1 MTQLKEISP
10 LLIEDNPGDAR
21 LIEEYLKE
29 SFLEFQHTVEAV
41 SSLEKGIDILQD
53 RDIDVIL
60 LDLSL
65 PDSFGL
71 QTFEEIQA
79 QAETVP
85 IIVLTGLDD
94 EELGIKAVRAGA
106 QDFLTK
112 KRLNANLLSRSIS
125 YAIQR
130 NRLNRQLEKSEE
142 RLREAQRL
150 AQLGNYELNLKTG
163 EHIWSDEIFR
173 IFDMDPDDEEPTFD
187 KLMDMIHPEDRNRL
201 VNAIEKVWKDN
212 KRQHLEIRI
221 FTNSGK
227 EKCIYNILNPQE
239 NKECEVVKI
248 FGTTH
253 NITER
258 KKAEESLKEHERRY
272 RMLFQGTT
280 DEILVFQVDDNMEP
294 LPFLEVN
301 DIACEILGYSR
312 EELLQKTVYDVVDAD
327 DEEIRKRIADVISEG
342 GSVRESQHLTKEGDA
357 IPLEV
362 SARSFKYNGRRT
374 ILSIGRDVRERR
386 KLEQQILNISEQ
398 ERQRIGQDMHDG
410 LGQMLTGVGL
420 IAQNLAQKLDSQ
432 ESEGADQVQD
442 IADMVKEADEHAR
455 ALARGLVPVNIESNG
470 LDNAM
475 KELIKKS
482 EKMYDVDIHYSN
494 NQNME
499 LGDNSSAV
507 HLYRIAQEAI
517 NNAIKHGKPTTID
530 VELNVEDRYA
540 TLSVE
545 DNGSG
550 FPESKENSDGM
561 GVRIMNFRAQMIG
574 GTLEINS
581 ATGSGTEIICRMPL
595 ANN

>member
-1 MTQLKEISP
+1 M
-10 LLIEDNPGDAR
+10 
-21 LIEEYLKE
+21 
-29 SFLEFQHTVEAV
+29 
-41 SSLEKGIDILQD
+41 EKGIDIL
-53 RDIDVIL
+53 REREVDVIL

-71 QTFEEIQA
+71 ETFEEIKA
-79 QAETVP
+79 QAEAVP

-106 QDFLTK
+106 QDFLRK
-112 KRLNANLLSRSIS
+112 KDITATLLGRAILYAMQRYQLNLRLE
-125 YAIQR
+125 R
-130 NRLNRQLEKSEE
+130 NQE
-142 RLREAQRL
+142 RLKQAQEL
-150 AQLGNYELNLKTG
+150 AHLGNYELNLKTG
-163 EHIWSDEIFR
+163 EITWSDETFR
-173 IFDMDPDDEEPTFD
+173 IFDMDPSESPPTYDELKPMIFPEYRDDID
-187 KLMDMIHPEDRNRL
+187 K
-201 VNAIEKVWKDN
+201 VIERVRKTGRRDY
-212 KRQHLEIRI
+212 LELGI
-221 FTNSGK
+221 TTQNDK
-227 EKCIYNILNPQE
+227 EKYLYSIVDPI
-239 NKECEVVKI
+239 KDKDGKVVKI
-248 FGTTH
+248 FGTTQD
-253 NITER
+253 ITQS
-258 KKAEESLKEHERRY
+258 KKAELQLRENERRY

-280 DEILVFQVDDNMEP
+280 DEILVFQVDDDLEP

-312 EELLQKTVYDVVDAD
+312 QELLQKTVYDVVDAD
-327 DEEIRKRIADVISEG
+327 NEEIRKRIADVIKEKK
-342 GSVRESQHLTKEGDA
+342 SVRESQHLTKEGDA

-398 ERQRIGQDMHDG
+398 ERQRIGQDMHDD
-410 LGQMLTGVGL
+410 LGQMLTGISL
-420 IAQNLAQKLDSQ
+420 IAQNLAKKLGSQ
-432 ESEGADQVQD
+432 GAEGADQVQE

-470 LDNAM
+470 LDNALQ
-475 KELIKKS
+475 ELIKKS
-482 EKMYDVDIHYSN
+482 EKMYEIDIHYSN
-494 NQNME
+494 NQNIE
-499 LGDNSSAV
+499 LEDNSSAV

-530 VELNVEDRYA
+530 VDLNVEDRYA

-550 FPESKENSDGM
+550 FPESKENGDGM

-574 GTLEINS
+574 GNLEINS